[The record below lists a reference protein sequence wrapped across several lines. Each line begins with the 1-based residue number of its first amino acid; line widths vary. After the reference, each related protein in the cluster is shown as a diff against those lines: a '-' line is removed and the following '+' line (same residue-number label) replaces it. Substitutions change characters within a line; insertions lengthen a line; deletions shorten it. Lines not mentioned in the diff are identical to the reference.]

1 MAKINNTKMTSNIAQ
16 YENQDAAAGA
26 AAKAKPGLADLFK
39 NRKNL
44 INLGC
49 MVSCFVGNSFCF
61 YLLGIQMKYIR
72 GKFYTNNLVGAL
84 SEIAAFTCSGILI
97 KYVGIKPTLVI
108 AYIIALAG
116 MLALLLTDTMN

>member
-1 MAKINNTKMTSNIAQ
+1 
-16 YENQDAAAGA
+16 
-26 AAKAKPGLADLFK
+26 
-39 NRKNL
+39 
-44 INLGC
+44 

-84 SEIAAFTCSGILI
+84 SEIAAFTTSGILI
-97 KYVGIKPTLVI
+97 KFVGIKPTLVI
-108 AYIIALAG
+108 AYLVALAG